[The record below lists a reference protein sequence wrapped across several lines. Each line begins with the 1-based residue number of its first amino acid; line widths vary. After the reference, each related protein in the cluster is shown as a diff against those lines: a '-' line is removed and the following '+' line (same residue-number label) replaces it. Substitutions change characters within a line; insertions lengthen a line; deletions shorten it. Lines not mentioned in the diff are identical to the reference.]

1 MLMGQCPKTA
11 DQTMA
16 LPIRSLECQYA
27 AAAALQVGRHC
38 GRCDGPRDQDGGWVA
53 ADLDGAVA
61 EPGTSWAHTSD
72 EVDRT
77 SAAVDVGSIA
87 AAVVASAYA
96 VLLVALA

>member
-1 MLMGQCPKTA
+1 
-11 DQTMA
+11 
-16 LPIRSLECQYA
+16 
-27 AAAALQVGRHC
+27 
-38 GRCDGPRDQDGGWVA
+38 VA